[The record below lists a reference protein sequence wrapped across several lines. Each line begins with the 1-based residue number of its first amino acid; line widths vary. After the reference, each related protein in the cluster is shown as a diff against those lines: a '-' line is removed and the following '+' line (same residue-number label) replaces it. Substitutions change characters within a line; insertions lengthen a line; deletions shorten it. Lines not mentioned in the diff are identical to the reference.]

1 MNLDFYVTPLD
12 SFCSLVLGYN
22 WLAQYNSLIDW
33 VNRSINFCLSLQENL
48 TPSHV
53 TANTPLVSPSILEI
67 SLQLLDFTISIP
79 VSEISMSNSEQPNI
93 TIIGATVFLHT
104 SKLLG
109 SKNFKLHLYS
119 LDIQANSAKLAE
131 VPDLSNI
138 LSKYYKF
145 ANVFSKIKAEV
156 LPSHCSYDLKINLY
170 TLFQH
175 LNKRLWKNSLR
186 KISTQV
192 SSNQPHLCMVHQ
204 SYLLRRKMVHCA
216 FMLTSMVLTISSRKI
231 AIHFRSSLIYWTHL
245 AKLESTQR

>member
-1 MNLDFYVTPLD
+1 MDTHYLKIFATPLVALCLFDGLLNSTISEIANLPIIFSTSDCMNLDFYVTPLD

-53 TANTPLVSPSILEI
+53 AANTPLVSPSFLDI

-79 VSEISMSNSEQPNI
+79 VFEISMSNSEQPNI

-175 LNKRLWKNSLR
+175 LNKRL
-186 KISTQV
+186 
-192 SSNQPHLCMVHQ
+192 
-204 SYLLRRKMVHCA
+204 
-216 FMLTSMVLTISSRKI
+216 
-231 AIHFRSSLIYWTHL
+231 
-245 AKLESTQR
+245 